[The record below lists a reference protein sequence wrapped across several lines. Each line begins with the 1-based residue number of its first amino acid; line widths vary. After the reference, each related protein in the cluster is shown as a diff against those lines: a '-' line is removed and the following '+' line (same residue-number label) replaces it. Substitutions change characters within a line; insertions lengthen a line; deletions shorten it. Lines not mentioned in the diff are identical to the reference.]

1 MDGAGLLV
9 GLGRAAPNH
18 DQAVALVLGAEPL
31 NVGDEGLG
39 LVPLGGLGLDPGS
52 LQFFDPAL
60 VENGV
65 HGDDAL
71 QLGRHRGEVPFF
83 QHTAGAGRFQ
93 HVGRDRVPAAEDQVV
108 QAGQGNELPYKR
120 VAVLVAVAEAD
131 MGHLADRADRG
142 GEAIAGS
149 DHAGDEGGGHGAHSG
164 GEDSEASGGGGDVE
178 GGVHGPQDKQ
188 IRNKD
193 E

>member
-1 MDGAGLLV
+1 
-9 GLGRAAPNH
+9 
-18 DQAVALVLGAEPL
+18 
-31 NVGDEGLG
+31 
-39 LVPLGGLGLDPGS
+39 
-52 LQFFDPAL
+52 
-60 VENGV
+60 
-65 HGDDAL
+65 
-71 QLGRHRGEVPFF
+71 
-83 QHTAGAGRFQ
+83 
-93 HVGRDRVPAAEDQVV
+93 
-108 QAGQGNELPYKR
+108 
-120 VAVLVAVAEAD
+120 

-149 DHAGDEGGGHGAHSG
+149 DHSGDEGGGHSAHSG